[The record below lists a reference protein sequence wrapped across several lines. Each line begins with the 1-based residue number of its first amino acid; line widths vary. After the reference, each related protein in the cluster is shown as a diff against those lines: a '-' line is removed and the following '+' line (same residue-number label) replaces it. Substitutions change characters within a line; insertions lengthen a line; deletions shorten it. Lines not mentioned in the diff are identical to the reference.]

1 MECGECAGGTPVST
15 LTLREMFLAAG
26 QGALRVKDA
35 ALSYSGPAQVLKFT
49 GWHDDGLPFAFVSA
63 PFTGDPQERAAQIA
77 RDLVAAH
84 TGTPMPAPSPIT
96 GLAQTL
102 REQLTKATAR
112 ASQIGADA
120 KAHVANL
127 HVVLDSA
134 EGVVNEVKSAATD
147 IQAALG
153 LSTNGGPPLTGP
165 LEK

>member
-1 MECGECAGGTPVST
+1 MSMQAVRAS
-15 LTLREMFLAAG
+15 FLAACG
-26 QGALRVKDA
+26 GALRLQDA

-63 PFTGDPQERAAQIA
+63 PFTGDAIARAAQIA
-77 RDLVAAH
+77 RDLIATH
-84 TGTPMPAPSPIT
+84 NGTQPMPAPTPIT

-102 REQLTKATAR
+102 REQLTKATTR
-112 ASQIGADA
+112 ASQIGEEA

-127 HVVLDSA
+127 HAVLDSA
-134 EGVVNEVKSAATD
+134 EGVVNEVKAAAAD

-153 LSTNGGPPLTGP
+153 LSTNGGPPLAP